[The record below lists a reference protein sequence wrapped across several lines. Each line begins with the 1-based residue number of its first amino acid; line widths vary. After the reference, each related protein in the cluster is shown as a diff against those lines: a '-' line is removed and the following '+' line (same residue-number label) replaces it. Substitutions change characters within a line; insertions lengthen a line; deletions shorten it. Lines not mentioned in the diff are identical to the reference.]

1 MDNSLQIMQ
10 KIEIVNRQSIDIF
23 GAEEV
28 LSSTEKEVFVK
39 LDKDILQVLGE
50 GLKIVKLMPE
60 DKKLVINGKV
70 NGFMFSSKMTK
81 KSLFGK
87 VFK

>member
-1 MDNSLQIMQ
+1 MENSMQ
-10 KIEIVNRQSIDIF
+10 KIEILNRQSIDIL

-28 LSSTEKEVFVK
+28 LSSTEREVFVK
-39 LDKDILQVLGE
+39 MEKDILQVLGE
-50 GLKIVKLMPE
+50 GLKIVKLVPDEKM
-60 DKKLVINGKV
+60 LVINGKV
-70 NGFMFSSKMTK
+70 NGFTFMAKMSK

>member
-1 MDNSLQIMQ
+1 MENSMQ
-10 KIEIVNRQSIDIF
+10 KIEILNRQSIDIL

-39 LDKDILQVLGE
+39 MEKDILQVLGE
-50 GLKIVKLMPE
+50 GLKIVKLVPDEKM
-60 DKKLVINGKV
+60 LVINGKV
-70 NGFMFSSKMTK
+70 NGFTFMAKMSK